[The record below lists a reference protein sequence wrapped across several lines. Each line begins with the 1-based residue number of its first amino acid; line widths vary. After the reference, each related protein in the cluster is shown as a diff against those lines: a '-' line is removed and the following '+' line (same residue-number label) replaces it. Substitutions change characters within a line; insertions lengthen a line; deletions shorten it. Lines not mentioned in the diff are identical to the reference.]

1 MPPKKRNSGTQ
12 KDLIKPGAEGGSQSD
27 KKESP
32 VLSLKKHR
40 DKDTEFVIFCKNLH
54 VSDLVCEQTW
64 KLWKTVQETV
74 NEVLEGRAKLW
85 GACLFVTITDMD
97 TACFTL
103 TQLLKAVNMNVK
115 GFLGLVR
122 KLDVNLDTISTKV
135 NAAVMRLEK
144 KYDVTLALY
153 QRFEKYFQL
162 IIHLSLCL
170 SSKNCSTL
178 LLCYYM
184 YKITLVLFKGKALQM
199 EDDLV
204 ISFQLLLCVMEYFIK
219 RCPAD
224 LVQPLYKSVITVQS
238 PPTRTSRRSQNKAK
252 ARPPE
257 PELDV
262 RLLETLSKENE
273 CNAEEVK
280 NVYQTSFTAFLESLH
295 LLKSIDLPQV
305 KILNQ
310 QYEEHYLKERD
321 FDARL
326 FLDGDETIF
335 APKIEITQVEKT
347 PQKNL
352 QEDDAV
358 RIIPQTPIRAAMT
371 SIQQLRG
378 DLVSNGD
385 KPSTNLNTYFK
396 NCTVDPTQN
405 VLKRLETLGQ
415 TFSQRFSQAVGP
427 RFISTGKQRYTLGVR
442 LYYKVMEAM
451 LKSVRML
458 PCYFPHSKLLNDS
471 KFHTSLLACALEV
484 VMATYGESS
493 FKSGGNGSES
503 SESNLCFPWILDV
516 FELAAFDFY
525 KVIESFIKAEPTLSK
540 DIVKHLE
547 TCENLIMEKIA
558 WVMGSPLFDL
568 LKLEQEADAAETPV
582 ETPANL
588 NQPLQHNH
596 TAADLYLSPLR
607 PGIRVLP
614 PESPATLSSQ
624 APAIALTPTQVAAQ
638 PSRHAKS
645 NSLSLFYKKLYRLAY
660 TRLKMLCSYLLSYH
674 PELEPIIWT
683 LFQHTLQHEYELM
696 RNRHLD
702 QLMMSAMYA
711 IAKVKSVD
719 LRFKTIVTAYK
730 NMPNTKQETFKQVL
744 ISEGN
749 YDSIIVFYNQV
760 FMQRLKTN
768 ILQYASPRPP
778 TLSPIPQIPRSPYH
792 FPNSPLRVPG
802 SNNVYI
808 SPLKSTRMSP
818 GIMTPRSRFLLQNL
832 FTTSMTELY
841 LHIYV
846 CPCRM
851 LVSIGES
858 FGLSNRFQK
867 INQMVNSSDR
877 SYKRTLD
884 LGPSLKPLKRLRFDV
899 DGQDEADGS
908 KSSGDSTLIQKLAE
922 MSSTRSRMQEQKMKE
937 DAESKKD

>member
-1 MPPKKRNSGTQ
+1 MPPKKRNSGPQ
-12 KDLIKPGAEGGSQSD
+12 KDAIKPGAEGGSQPD

-40 DKDTEFVIFCKNLH
+40 DKDTDFVIFCKNLR
-54 VSDLVCEQTW
+54 VSDVVCEQAW
-64 KLWKTVQETV
+64 KLWKNIQETV
-74 NEVLEGRAKLW
+74 NEAVVGCTELW
-85 GACLFVTITDMD
+85 GACLFVAVTDLEA
-97 TACFTL
+97 TSFTL
-103 TQLLKAVNMNVK
+103 TQLLKAVNMNKKIFAVQSELWCDSRDK
-115 GFLGLVR
+115 MLNNREIAQSCWTLFL
-122 KLDVNLDTISTKV
+122 
-135 NAAVMRLEK
+135 
-144 KYDVTLALY
+144 LA
-153 QRFEKYFQL
+153 
-162 IIHLSLCL
+162 
-170 SSKNCSTL
+170 
-178 LLCYYM
+178 
-184 YKITLVLFKGKALQM
+184 KGKALQM

-204 ISFQLLLCVMEYFIK
+204 ISFQLLLCAMEFFIK
-219 RCPAD
+219 RCSTD
-224 LVQPLYKSVITVQS
+224 LVQPLYKSVISAQS
-238 PPTRTSRRSQNKAK
+238 TPTRTSRRSQSKAK
-252 ARPPE
+252 MRPPE
-257 PELDV
+257 PELDAQ
-262 RLLETLSKENE
+262 LLETLSKRM
-273 CNAEEVK
+273 NATLK
-280 NVYQTSFTAFLESLH
+280 RMYIRQLH
-295 LLKSIDLPQV
+295 CFFGVIDLS
-305 KILNQ
+305 KSAD
-310 QYEEHYLKERD
+310 YLR
-321 FDARL
+321 A
-326 FLDGDETIF
+326 
-335 APKIEITQVEKT
+335 QVEKT
-347 PQKNL
+347 PKKM
-352 QEDDAV
+352 QEESL
-358 RIIPQTPIRAAMT
+358 AAMT

-385 KPSTNLNTYFK
+385 RPSTNLNTYFK

-415 TFSQRFSQAVGP
+415 TFSQRFSEAVGP

-451 LKSVRML
+451 LKSEEKRLSVQN
-458 PCYFPHSKLLNDS
+458 FSKLLNDS
-471 KFHTSLLACALEV
+471 KFHTSLLACAWRLSWQHMERAV
-484 VMATYGESS
+484 
-493 FKSGGNGSES
+493 
-503 SESNLCFPWILDV
+503 L
-516 FELAAFDFY
+516 AFDFY
-525 KVIESFIKAEPTLSK
+525 KVIESFIKAEPTLNK

-558 WVMGSPLFDL
+558 WLPGSPLFEL
-568 LKLEQEADAAETPV
+568 LKHEQEAGSTEMSV
-582 ETPANL
+582 ETTANL

-607 PGIRVLP
+607 PGVRVLP
-614 PESPATLSSQ
+614 AE
-624 APAIALTPTQVAAQ
+624 TPL
-638 PSRHAKS
+638 PS
-645 NSLSLFYKKLYRLAY
+645 NVYRLAY
-660 TRLKMLCSYLLSYH
+660 TRLKTLCSYLLSFP

-696 RNRHLD
+696 KNRHLD

-711 IAKVKSVD
+711 IAKVKCAD

-760 FMQRLKTN
+760 FMQKLKTN

-778 TLSPIPQIPRSPYH
+778 TLSPIPQIPKSPYK

-808 SPLKSTRMSP
+808 SPMKSTRMSP
-818 GIMTPRSRFLLQNL
+818 GIMTPRS
-832 FTTSMTELY
+832 
-841 LHIYV
+841 
-846 CPCRM
+846 RM

-908 KSSGDSTLIQKLAE
+908 KSSGESTLIQKLAE

-937 DAESKKD
+937 DAGSKQD

>member
-1 MPPKKRNSGTQ
+1 MPPKKRNSGTTQ
-12 KDLIKPGAEGGSQSD
+12 KDHNSAADGGSPD

-40 DKDTEFVIFCKNLH
+40 DKDTEFVTFCKNLH
-54 VSDLVCEQTW
+54 VSDLVCEQAW

-74 NEVLEGRAKLW
+74 NELVEGRMKLW
-85 GACLFVTITDMD
+85 SACLFVTVTDLD
-97 TACFTL
+97 AACFTL
-103 TQLLKAVNMNVK
+103 TQLLKVVDMNVK
-115 GFLGLVR
+115 GFLSLVR

-135 NAAVMRLEK
+135 NTALMRLEK

-153 QRFEKYFQL
+153 QRFEKTCKSIFV
-162 IIHLSLCL
+162 LSLDE
-170 SSKNCSTL
+170 KNKELARSCWTL
-178 LLCYYM
+178 FLLA
-184 YKITLVLFKGKALQM
+184 KGKALQM

-204 ISFQLLLCVMEYFIK
+204 ISFQLLLCAMEYYIK
-219 RCPAD
+219 RWPAD
-224 LVQPLYKSVITVQS
+224 LLQPLYRSAISTVQS
-238 PPTRTSRRSQNKAK
+238 PPTRTSRRNQSKAK
-252 ARPPE
+252 PRPPE

-262 RLLETLSKENE
+262 QLLETLSKENG

-280 NVYQTSFTAFLESLH
+280 NVYQTSFIAFLESLD
-295 LLKSIDLPQV
+295 LLKSVDLPQLNN
-305 KILNQ
+305 LNQ
-310 QYEEHYLKERD
+310 QYEKHYLKGRD
-321 FDARL
+321 FDSRL
-326 FLDGDETIF
+326 FLDGDETIV
-335 APKIEITQVEKT
+335 APKVEITQVEKT
-347 PQKNL
+347 PKKNL
-352 QEDDAV
+352 QEDDSV
-358 RIIPQTPIRAAMT
+358 RIPPQTPIRAAMT

-378 DLVSNGD
+378 DLVCSGD
-385 KPSTNLNTYFK
+385 QPSTNLNTYFK
-396 NCTVDPTQN
+396 NCTVDPTQD
-405 VLKRLETLGQ
+405 VLKRLENLGQ

-427 RFISTGKQRYTLGVR
+427 RCVTIGKQRYTLGVR

-451 LKSVRML
+451 LKSEEKRLSVQN
-458 PCYFPHSKLLNDS
+458 FSKLLNDS

-493 FKSGGNGSES
+493 FKAGGNGES
-503 SESNLCFPWILDV
+503 SESDLCFPWILDV
-516 FELAAFDFY
+516 FSLAAFDFY

-558 WVMGSPLFDL
+558 WLTGSPLFEL
-568 LKLEQEADAAETPV
+568 LKHEQEAGATETPA
-582 ETPANL
+582 EAPANL
-588 NQPLQHNH
+588 NQPLQHSH

-607 PGIRVLP
+607 PGVRVLP
-614 PESPATLSSQ
+614 PESTAAPSSLPT
-624 APAIALTPTQVAAQ
+624 APAPNQPTPQHPRQ
-638 PSRHAKS
+638 AKS

-660 TRLKMLCSYLLSYH
+660 TRLKMLCSYLLSFH

-730 NMPNTKQETFKQVL
+730 NMPNTKQETFKHVL

-778 TLSPIPQIPRSPYH
+778 TLSPIPQIPRSPYK

-808 SPLKSTRMSP
+808 SPMKSPPRMSP
-818 GIMTPRSRFLLQNL
+818 GIMTPRS
-832 FTTSMTELY
+832 
-841 LHIYV
+841 
-846 CPCRM
+846 RM

-908 KSSGDSTLIQKLAE
+908 KSNGDSTLIQKLAE

-937 DAESKKD
+937 DAESKRD

>member
-153 QRFEKYFQL
+153 QRFEKTCKKIFVLGSNEGNQE
-162 IIHLSLCL
+162 LSR
-170 SSKNCSTL
+170 NCWTL
-178 LLCYYM
+178 FLLA
-184 YKITLVLFKGKALQM
+184 KGKALQM

-451 LKSVRML
+451 LKSEEKRLSVQN
-458 PCYFPHSKLLNDS
+458 FSKLLNDS

-818 GIMTPRSRFLLQNL
+818 GIMTPRSR
-832 FTTSMTELY
+832 
-841 LHIYV
+841 
-846 CPCRM
+846 M